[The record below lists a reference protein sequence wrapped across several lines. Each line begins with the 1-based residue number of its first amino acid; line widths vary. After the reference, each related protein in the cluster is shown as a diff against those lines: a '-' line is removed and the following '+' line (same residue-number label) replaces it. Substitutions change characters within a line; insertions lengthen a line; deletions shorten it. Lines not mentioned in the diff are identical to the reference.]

1 MRSAKP
7 HFASVFLQ
15 RILNVMLFILGLILS
30 LFLIRKTLFL
40 IDSLLVQNEIV
51 SYYYLVEG
59 IVVYFLFFEFI
70 TLIVQYFKSDFHFPL
85 RYFIY
90 IGITAIV
97 RLIIIN
103 HEEPETTLLYT
114 LSILTLSLSLLVT
127 SIVTERKSD

>member
-1 MRSAKP
+1 
-7 HFASVFLQ
+7 
-15 RILNVMLFILGLILS
+15 MLFILGLILS